1 MKFYFYSVRQCRR
14 IGKKGKRPKQTRQE
28 SYGESDITGHPE
40 HIECQRTNDSTAI
53 RTAVIGQKG
62 PFFVVE
68 NEKDKMIMT
77 GHCNQ
82 DKIEKKCTGTA
93 QDS

>member
-1 MKFYFYSVRQCRR
+1 MSKD
-14 IGKKGKRPKQTRQE
+14 K
-28 SYGESDITGHPE
+28 
-40 HIECQRTNDSTAI
+40 NDRTAI

-82 DKIEKKCTGTA
+82 DKIEKKVHRDSTG
-93 QDS
+93 

>member
-1 MKFYFYSVRQCRR
+1 MSKD
-14 IGKKGKRPKQTRQE
+14 K
-28 SYGESDITGHPE
+28 
-40 HIECQRTNDSTAI
+40 NDRTAI

-82 DKIEKKCTGTA
+82 DKIEKISAQGQHRIARTGYPGQDNRTA
-93 QDS
+93 PLGQDVQLKHSDNYRFTKT

>member
-1 MKFYFYSVRQCRR
+1 MSKD
-14 IGKKGKRPKQTRQE
+14 K
-28 SYGESDITGHPE
+28 
-40 HIECQRTNDSTAI
+40 NDRTAI